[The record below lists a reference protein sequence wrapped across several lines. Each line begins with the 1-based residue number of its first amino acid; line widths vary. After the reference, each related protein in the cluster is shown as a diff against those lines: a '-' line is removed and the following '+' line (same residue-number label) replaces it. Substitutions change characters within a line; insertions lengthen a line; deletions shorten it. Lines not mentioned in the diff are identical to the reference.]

1 MQRKGLEDGDTWIS
15 TTDLMSGLMVMF
27 LLIAMAFMKQLQEKD
42 PLEAHRIM
50 EANIFNELSQ
60 TFNRDIQEQVISVDS
75 SLALRFID
83 GNIRMFDAGEKRLRP
98 EFMQR
103 LDSVLPKYLELVTR
117 DTVLRSIAEIRVE
130 GHANSDP
137 NPEYCARHWTQYP
150 DSLFPDSV
158 AKAIYLSYAFNS
170 ELSQG
175 RAREVLDYIR
185 SRPVYRRYPK
195 STRDRLDFL
204 FTATGM
210 SFARR
215 LDSNGNLVYTSEGKE
230 DLQRS
235 LRVEFRIVTSRPEGL
250 SDVLKQLNSSR

>member
-1 MQRKGLEDGDTWIS
+1 MQRRGLEDGDTWIS

-42 PLEAHRIM
+42 PLEAHRLM
-50 EANIFNELSQ
+50 EENIFNELNQ
-60 TFNRDIQEQVISVDS
+60 TFKTAIQQQVISVDS

-83 GNIRMFDAGEKRLRP
+83 GKVKMFDFGQQRLRT
-98 EFMQR
+98 EFTQR
-103 LDSVLPKYLELVTR
+103 LDSVLPKYLELITR
-117 DTVLRSIAEIRVE
+117 DTVLRHIAEIRVE
-130 GHANSDP
+130 GHANS
-137 NPEYCARHWTQYP
+137 NPSPQYQRVHWPHYS
-150 DSLFPDSV
+150 DSLFADSA
-158 AKAIYLSYAFNS
+158 AKALYLSYAFNS

-185 SRPVYRRYPK
+185 SHPAYRRYPA
-195 STRDRLDFL
+195 STRERLDFL

-215 LDSNGNLVYTSEGKE
+215 LDSEGNLVYTSKGKE

-235 LRVEFRIVTSRPEGL
+235 LRVEFRIVTSRPESL
-250 SDVLKQLNSSR
+250 SGVLKELNSAP